1 MKSVPFCH
9 IRVRERERI
18 SRRDDINVISRSVIG
33 CSPVSLIVYARF
45 FEKGDQGPVIIRFQF
60 RGMER
65 FPRARGRH
73 ARYDSRR
80 CPVSRIHG
88 IHCVTKLPLHEQEI
102 RCARRAKKLGCIP
115 FAIVPLASTRSSRS
129 TVFPTI
135 CICSI
140 FIYYLL
146 SLLSSDDRYKICKR
160 GIAKVILVLVQI
172 GGAEWIQSE

>member
-9 IRVRERERI
+9 IREHERI

-33 CSPVSLIVYARF
+33 CSPVSLTVYVRF

-115 FAIVPLASTRSSRS
+115 FAIVPLAPLDQPFFPRSVSAQS
-129 TVFPTI
+129 LFITSSHCCPPTTDI
-135 CICSI
+135 R
-140 FIYYLL
+140 FV
-146 SLLSSDDRYKICKR
+146 KE
-160 GIAKVILVLVQI
+160 G
-172 GGAEWIQSE
+172 